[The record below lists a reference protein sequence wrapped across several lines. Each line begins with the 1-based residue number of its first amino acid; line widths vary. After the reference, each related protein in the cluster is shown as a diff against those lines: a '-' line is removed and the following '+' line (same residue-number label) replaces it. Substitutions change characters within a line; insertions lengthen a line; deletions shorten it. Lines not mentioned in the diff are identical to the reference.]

1 MTISIVAPQRR
12 YTTEGKEVV
21 NVKRVF
27 FLAVALLLL
36 AHQTYAVYVIMLRS
50 GNRIVA
56 KEKYTVKGPNAVF
69 ETKTGAFTSIPLS
82 QIDLESTEKI
92 NSLNLG
98 DVQTLDWVDIQK
110 TTPTPTPTV
119 PVSSLGRLRTDLAKP
134 EAEAAKPTPT
144 PGVIYRDKRYHDPQV
159 DQAFQQGL
167 ESYHLYLYRT
177 SQGTQPTYLFIE
189 LQVNG
194 QPETLKALQAV
205 TQTYQ
210 LLADKAPNRVPER
223 VELQMLNESG
233 KEAGVFR
240 ISAADAA
247 ALVSGKITAENFFIQ
262 HVIF

>member
-36 AHQTYAVYVIMLRS
+36 AHQAYAVYVIMLRS

-119 PVSSLGRLRTDLAKP
+119 PVSSLGRLRTGLAKP